1 MRAQEDVLMR
11 RIPHAKF
18 LVAGGLIV
26 GTICYLIFSGIS
38 ESMVYYYSVSE
49 VKARKADLAG
59 KGIRVNGHV
68 LAGSIRRYEGGTGVD
83 FAVVEKKT
91 EETLSV
97 TYAGLIPDTF
107 KENAEVVVEG
117 IYDPRNPTFQATTLL
132 AKCPSKYEALGDEHP
147 GDSYPTERLSG
158 VQ

>member
-1 MRAQEDVLMR
+1 M
-11 RIPHAKF
+11 
-18 LVAGGLIV
+18 V
-26 GTICYLIFSGIS
+26 GTICYMMFSGIS
-38 ESMVYYYSVSE
+38 DSMVYYYSVSE
-49 VKARKADLAG
+49 VKAQKAHLEG

-68 LAGSIRRYEGGTGVD
+68 LAGSIRRYEDGTGVD

-91 EETLSV
+91 EETLAV

-117 IYDPRNPTFQATTLL
+117 IYDPGNPTFQATTVL

-147 GDSYPTERLSG
+147 GDSYPTESLSS